1 MLKRTAGS
9 AEYVLKPGTAVR
21 YNETG
26 SRWFIATLRKVSAIG
41 VEIEYL
47 GGERESVP
55 AEKVEDFVWHLRDR
69 KRVLSLTG
77 EDLCYAFYGE
87 RLTRLRQKRIDA
99 MQRFL
104 RRHGLRFEPE
114 AWSADARI
122 QIRPDDS
129 SVMAETS
136 AADRALEALLPS
148 WLEPHRLPAG
158 SRDPLGFQNF
168 AEGLANAILP
178 GLTVF
183 TSRIGYYGLI
193 AWAVRELNGKR
204 PNYGISLRENFQK
217 IERAYV
223 LCEFIHHGP
232 GSDDCRVLGQR
243 SKSEVLSGYLRTPQ
257 HDRFRVPP
265 RILKNQAS
273 AGALRLYMTSM
284 ESMGFAELRPELAAD
299 GLLPLLITD
308 LGDQL
313 AREFAKRVPE
323 RFLEFALSD
332 KARER
337 DELREWGGMLCMSG
351 LGKLRYRVPF
361 LKGFLLGDSA
371 DAEARY
377 RTVNLL
383 FKRNLLGEDSTPK
396 AGGAQDSLPEEA
408 ADTSE
413 EETESD
419 GLNNASVLLNFYDE
433 APKPEIALLQKAA
446 VYELLSLALTAIFA
460 SAIDVLEKAGRCDVL
475 ALRNAIGASKDFG
488 KFWLDPFGAGGLP
501 RMRDLHDA
509 LFDAETPVER
519 AAIGGAMLRR
529 VQHDAAFTP
538 SASGLTGAPPLS
550 LYLGLAPEK
559 SLAESFGSLMDSLV
573 ARHKLV
579 SINKNRERWCDFDP
593 TGRILEKIDPNPL
606 GLGWHSM
613 RFPQLFSL
621 YRDLSLTQKDLS
633 LGT

>member
-1 MLKRTAGS
+1 MLEMVSESAGRALKAGS
-9 AEYVLKPGTAVR
+9 AVR

-26 SRWFIATLRKVSAIG
+26 SRWFIATLRKVTETA

-55 AEKVEDFVWHLRDR
+55 AEKVEDFASHLRGR

-87 RLTRLRQKRIDA
+87 RLTRLRQKRVDPI
-99 MQRFL
+99 QRFL

-114 AWSADARI
+114 DWSADTRI
-122 QIRPDDS
+122 QIWPDES
-129 SVMAETS
+129 SVTAETS
-136 AADRALEALLPS
+136 AADRALEALLPN

-168 AEGLANAILP
+168 AEGLANTILP

-204 PNYGISLRENFQK
+204 PNAGISLREVFQK

-284 ESMGFAELRPELAAD
+284 ESLGFAELRPELAAE
-299 GLLPLLITD
+299 GLLPLSITD
-308 LGDQL
+308 LGQRL
-313 AREFAKRVPE
+313 AHEFAKHVPE
-323 RFLEFALSD
+323 GFLEFALSD
-332 KARER
+332 KARDR
-337 DELREWGGMLCMSG
+337 DELREWGRKLCMSG
-351 LGKLRYRVPF
+351 LGKVRYRVPF
-361 LKGFLLGDSA
+361 LEGFLLGDSA
-371 DAEARY
+371 EAEARY

-383 FKRNLLGEDSTPK
+383 FERKLLGEDSTPTT
-396 AGGAQDSLPEEA
+396 GGAQDTLPEEA
-408 ADTSE
+408 ASTTE
-413 EETESD
+413 EETESE
-419 GLNNASVLLNFYDE
+419 GLNNASVLLDFYE
-433 APKPEIALLQKAA
+433 EPAKPEIALLQKAA

-460 SAIDVLEKAGRCDVL
+460 SAIDVLNKAGHCDVL
-475 ALRNAIGASKDFG
+475 ALREAIVAGKDFG
-488 KFWLDPFGAGGLP
+488 KFWLYPFNAGRLP
-501 RMRDLHDA
+501 KMRDLHDA
-509 LFDAETPVER
+509 LFDAETPVEE
-519 AAIGGAMLRR
+519 AAIGGAILRR
-529 VQHDAAFTP
+529 VGHDPAFIA

-550 LYLGLAPEK
+550 LHQGLAPEK
-559 SLAESFGSLMDSLV
+559 SLADSFGFLMDALV

-613 RFPQLFSL
+613 RFPQLYSL
-621 YRDLSLTQKDLS
+621 YRDVRLTRKDLS

>member
-1 MLKRTAGS
+1 MSKKSNSLLRVGA
-9 AEYVLKPGTAVR
+9 AVR
-21 YNETG
+21 YNETR
-26 SRWFIATLRKVSAIG
+26 SRWFIATLRKVTETA

-47 GGERESVP
+47 GGDRESVA
-55 AEKVEDFVWHLRDR
+55 AENVEDFASHLRDR

-77 EDLCYAFYGE
+77 KDLCYAFYGE
-87 RLTRLRQKRIDA
+87 RVTRLRQKRIDA
-99 MQRFL
+99 TQRFL
-104 RRHGLRFEPE
+104 RRHGLRFDPE
-114 AWSADARI
+114 DWGANTRI
-122 QIRPDDS
+122 QIWPDDS
-129 SVMAETS
+129 SVTVETS
-136 AADRALEALLPS
+136 AADRTLEALLPS

-204 PNYGISLRENFQK
+204 PNAGISLRERFQK

-223 LCEFIHHGP
+223 LCEFIHHGA

-243 SKSEVLSGYLRTPQ
+243 SKSEVLQSAQ

-284 ESMGFAELRPELAAD
+284 KSMGFAELRPELAAD
-299 GLLPLLITD
+299 GLLPLSITD
-308 LGDQL
+308 LGQRL
-313 AREFAKRVPE
+313 AHEFAKRVPE
-323 RFLEFALSD
+323 GFLEFALSD
-332 KARER
+332 TARDR
-337 DELREWGGMLCMSG
+337 DKLRDWGRRLCMSG
-351 LGKLRYRVPF
+351 LGEVRYRVPF
-361 LKGFLLGDSA
+361 LEGFLLGDSTEA
-371 DAEARY
+371 DARY

-383 FKRNLLGEDSTPK
+383 FKRKLLREDSAPET
-396 AGGAQDSLPEEA
+396 GGAQDTLPEEA
-408 ADTSE
+408 ANTAE
-413 EETESD
+413 EEIESE
-419 GLNNASVLLNFYDE
+419 GLNNASVLLDFYEE

-460 SAIDVLEKAGRCDVL
+460 SAIDIINKAGRCDVL
-475 ALRNAIGASKDFG
+475 ALRDAIVASKDFG
-488 KFWLDPFGAGGLP
+488 KFWRDPFSAGRLP
-501 RMRDLHDA
+501 ATRKLHDA
-509 LFDAETPVER
+509 MFDAETPAEK
-519 AAIGGAMLRR
+519 AAIGGAILRR
-529 VQHDAAFTP
+529 VRHDPAFT
-538 SASGLTGAPPLS
+538 ASVAGLTGAPPIT
-550 LYLGLAPEK
+550 LYQGLALEK
-559 SLAESFGSLMDSLV
+559 SLANSFGALTDSLV
-573 ARHKLV
+573 ARHKFV

-613 RFPQLFSL
+613 RFPQLYSL
-621 YRDLSLTQKDLS
+621 YRDVRLTQKDIS